1 MVDKLGKMKKH
12 SGQEDVAMETLMFT
26 SLLLKVL
33 LPCHT
38 FTLNFLLSFSFRK
51 ILKIILLLRLKMW
64 Q

>member
-26 SLLLKVL
+26 SLLLKAL
-33 LPCHT
+33 LPCQT
-38 FTLNFLLSFSFRK
+38 FTLNFLSSFSFRK